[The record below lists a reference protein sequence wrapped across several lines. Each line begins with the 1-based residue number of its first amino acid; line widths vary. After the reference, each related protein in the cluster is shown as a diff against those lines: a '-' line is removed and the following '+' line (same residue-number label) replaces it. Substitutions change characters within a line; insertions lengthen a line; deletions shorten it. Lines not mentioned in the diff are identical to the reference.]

1 MKQARRILF
10 SAVVITLLLLIGMV
24 GRLDYE
30 DELAEEAFYEEMV
43 CAGKWP
49 DYKSLELYAVKLT
62 EAQLGEAMKL
72 RNQGVD
78 NSVAI
83 NYLRGSL

>member
-49 DYKSLELYAVKLT
+49 DYKSL
-62 EAQLGEAMKL
+62 
-72 RNQGVD
+72 GVVCSEV
-78 NSVAI
+78 N
-83 NYLRGSL
+83 

>member
-30 DELAEEAFYEEMV
+30 DELAEEAFYQEMV
-43 CAGKWP
+43 CSGHWP
-49 DYKSLELYAVKLT
+49 DFDNLLT
-62 EAQLGEAMKL
+62 
-72 RNQGVD
+72 QGDCDGVE
-78 NSVAI
+78 NSER
-83 NYLRGSL
+83 Y